1 MVRRSVWP
9 SVTARERETRARY
22 SVPLISTIG
31 RGIYFGHFRLKKL
44 RLSGE
49 KESTAAVARRRR
61 FGALLA
67 AAFYFAVAAATIVVA
82 TVGTRHRIATQGV
95 RTAPRPARLRIDLL
109 PLLPPKRLR
118 A

>member
-1 MVRRSVWP
+1 MGSDA
-9 SVTARERETRARY
+9 TCN
-22 SVPLISTIG
+22 PLKRCCCCNS
-31 RGIYFGHFRLKKL
+31 L
-44 RLSGE
+44 
-49 KESTAAVARRRR
+49 R